1 MTLSALQL
9 LNLSYLWTGHTLETR
24 RGSAEGNRRPRNSD
38 SMMKEFCNRDEKLP
52 SISFSPEPWGLQP
65 ASGSS
70 SHAKIPENLLPGVVQ
85 VKMKQLETIIGT
97 TRQQREGWKK
107 IKWKSLLSVCMLEQS
122 VLVWSLVF
130 QLSLS
135 LSSFSRLVKFFLLW
149 RRRVLAWKNVGNADW
164 ERLAWWGT
172 LTERERKREVTSHVQ
187 LWGLGIHVQWL
198 HAPQRDNVENYR
210 KATGSGNVYQFTSNT
225 DKSKM
230 YFHFCFNFSFAF
242 SNHVVNEWI
251 TAVKIHFGLSRQ
263 TG

>member
-1 MTLSALQL
+1 
-9 LNLSYLWTGHTLETR
+9 
-24 RGSAEGNRRPRNSD
+24 
-38 SMMKEFCNRDEKLP
+38 
-52 SISFSPEPWGLQP
+52 
-65 ASGSS
+65 
-70 SHAKIPENLLPGVVQ
+70 
-85 VKMKQLETIIGT
+85 
-97 TRQQREGWKK
+97 
-107 IKWKSLLSVCMLEQS
+107 MLEQS
-122 VLVWSLVF
+122 VFVWSLVF

-149 RRRVLAWKNVGNADW
+149 RRHVLALKNVGNADW

-187 LWGLGIHVQWL
+187 FWGLGIHVQWF

-210 KATGSGNVYQFTSNT
+210 KATGSVNVYQFTSNT

-263 TG
+263 TGKAVFYYHRQTCALSAETETRIGMSTPTDGGLDSNFLFPENQSVVPSTCCQTAFEL